1 MLHGVWRY
9 KNIETGNL
17 FFPLSEILEF
27 LNSGAFRVNWTR
39 QVQVGWVGRCQVPPV
54 CSSVQVNIGKASSSD
69 VWIVTLRHMNFPGLK
84 MTEQYPSFH
93 LMESLSWCPT
103 DSTPMSRLSFYGISF
118 RFNIAFLNS
127 QPLIWIE
134 SVIER
139 HAHSRI
145 EIMVKAKSQFKRRL
159 VDQKSMTGGK
169 PQYCLYSLQI
179 NCK

>member
-103 DSTPMSRLSFYGISF
+103 DSTPMSRYLSSSNYHH
-118 RFNIAFLNS
+118 NS
-127 QPLIWIE
+127 PICF
-134 SVIER
+134 
-139 HAHSRI
+139 
-145 EIMVKAKSQFKRRL
+145 SQFPATDMDWVSDWATRAQQDRNYGQSQVPVQEKVGNVL
-159 VDQKSMTGGK
+159 FTSSHIFV
-169 PQYCLYSLQI
+169 
-179 NCK
+179 